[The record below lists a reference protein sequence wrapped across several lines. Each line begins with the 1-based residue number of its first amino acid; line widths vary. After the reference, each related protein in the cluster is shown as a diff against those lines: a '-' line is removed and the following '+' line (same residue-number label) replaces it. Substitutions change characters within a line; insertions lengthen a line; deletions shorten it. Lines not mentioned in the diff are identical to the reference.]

1 MCMLYMLTISRSC
14 QKVDSSETKKGRHQL
29 IFSVWL
35 HFLCVL
41 LLTDFVF

>member
-1 MCMLYMLTISRSC
+1 MCILYMLTVSRSF
-14 QKVDSSETKKGRHQL
+14 QKMGGSETKRGRHQL
-29 IFSVWL
+29 IFSVLL